1 MANQQGIKGVMEDVK
16 GRLKQSAGT
25 LLGNDQMEREGRT
38 QQNKGESQQQVA
50 EHESQA
56 EQARQNAA
64 ASEQHERRQQ

>member
-16 GRLKQSAGT
+16 GRLKESAGT
-25 LLGNDQMEREGRT
+25 LFGKDDKQREGRT

-64 ASEQHERRQQ
+64 ASEQNQRRQQ